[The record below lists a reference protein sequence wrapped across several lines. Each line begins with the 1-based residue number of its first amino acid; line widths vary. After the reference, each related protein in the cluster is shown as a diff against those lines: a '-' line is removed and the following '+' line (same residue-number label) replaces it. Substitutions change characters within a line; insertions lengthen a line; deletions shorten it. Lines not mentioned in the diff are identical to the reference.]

1 MPDDKRLASEQT
13 TQNFVLFTE
22 GDLLY
27 ADMLEHIGTAQ
38 SEILLESY
46 IFADDEIGQRFAAAL
61 SRRAQEGI
69 SVRVHLDAAGSL
81 FWASRKL
88 TDSMI
93 SNGVRV
99 RWFHRWDW
107 HQPWRY
113 NRRNHRKLLV
123 IDADTAWTG
132 GFNIHRE
139 NSLTVYGPRR
149 WRDTH
154 VRFGGALALRAK
166 KLFGDFWRH
175 RKRTPLPHP
184 SADNTLLISNY
195 THGSRRY
202 MNRLFRHVLASAQHS
217 IHLTTPYF
225 VPDSRTQK
233 LLVRAARKGIEVRL
247 LVPEKTDVALARWAA
262 RAVYAPLLDA
272 GVKIHEYLPR
282 LLHAKSVV
290 VDGHFS
296 VIGTSNIDY
305 RSFFLNYELNLFTRD
320 AELCR
325 MLETQFTEDLAQSE
339 NITPVRWKRRFW
351 GSRLLELIGWL
362 ARRWL

>member
-1 MPDDKRLASEQT
+1 MPDDKRFASGQT

-22 GDLLY
+22 GDFLY
-27 ADMLEHIGTAQ
+27 ADMLEHIATAQ
-38 SEILLESY
+38 TEILLESY
-46 IFADDEIGQRFAAAL
+46 IFADDEIGRRFAEAL
-61 SRRAQEGI
+61 SRRAQEGV
-69 SVRVHLDAAGSL
+69 SVLVHLDAAGSL
-81 FWASRKL
+81 FRASHSL
-88 TDSMI
+88 TDTMA
-93 SNGVRV
+93 SNGVQV
-99 RWFHRWDW
+99 RWFHRWSW
-107 HQPWRY
+107 RQPWRY

-123 IDADTAWTG
+123 IDANTAWTG

-139 NSLTVYGPRR
+139 NSLSVYGPRR

-154 VRFGGALALRAK
+154 VRFGGILAMQAK
-166 KLFGDFWRH
+166 ELFSDFWLR
-175 RKRTPLPHP
+175 RKRTQLPHP
-184 SADNTLLISNY
+184 SADNTLLISNE

-202 MNRLFRHVLASAQHS
+202 MNQLFRHVLASAQHS

-225 VPDSRTQK
+225 VPDNRTQK
-233 LLVRAARKGIEVRL
+233 LLVLAARKGIDVQL

-290 VDGHFS
+290 VDGEFS

-305 RSFFLNYELNLFTRD
+305 RSFFLNYELNLFTQD
-320 AELCR
+320 VELCR
-325 MLETQFTEDLAQSE
+325 QLETRFIDDLAQSE

-351 GSRLLELIGWL
+351 GSRLLELTGWL

>member
-1 MPDDKRLASEQT
+1 MPDKTLLDPGQATR
-13 TQNFVLFTE
+13 NFVLFTE

-27 ADMLEHIGTAQ
+27 GDMLEHIAMAQ
-38 SEILLESY
+38 TEILLESY
-46 IFADDEIGQRFAAAL
+46 IFADDEIGRRFAELL

-69 SVRVHLDAAGSL
+69 RVRVHLDAAGSL
-81 FWASRKL
+81 FWSSRKL

-107 HQPWRY
+107 RQPWRY

-123 IDADTAWTG
+123 IDGNVAWTG

-139 NSLTVYGPRR
+139 NSLSVYGPRR

-154 VRFGGALALRAK
+154 VRFGGTLAVQAK
-166 KLFGDFWRH
+166 QLFGDFWQH

-202 MNRLFRHVLASAQHS
+202 MNRLFRHVLAGARHS
-217 IHLTTPYF
+217 IHVTTPYF
-225 VPDSRTQK
+225 VPDNRTQK
-233 LLVRAARKGIEVRL
+233 LLARAARQGIEVQL
-247 LVPEKTDVALARWAA
+247 LVPGKTDVALARWAA

-290 VDGHFS
+290 VDGHS
-296 VIGTSNIDY
+296 AVIGTSNIDY
-305 RSFFLNYELNLFTRD
+305 RSFFLNYELNLFTQD

-325 MLETQFTEDLAQSE
+325 QLETQFADDLEQSE
-339 NITPVRWKRRFW
+339 NITPVSWKRRFW
-351 GSRLLELIGWL
+351 GARLLELIGWL